1 MIQEF
6 HELTSLPNIC
16 GSIDGTHIP
25 SANLP
30 SKKVTL
36 AQSDFFNIKQIP

>member
-6 HELTSLPNIC
+6 HELTNFPNIC
-16 GSIDGTHIP
+16 GSIDATHIL
-25 SANLP
+25 STNLP